1 MSLLLSVEVEDN
13 LMFPSLSIHFQ
24 RVYEMWSHLFFLDM
38 EEQDGDR
45 LPCQALAPRAFIIDL
60 IQISSDA
67 SNK

>member
-1 MSLLLSVEVEDN
+1 MSSLLSGEVEDN
-13 LMFPSLSIHFQ
+13 LMFPSLCIHFQ

-45 LPCQALAPRAFIIDL
+45 LPCLALAPRAFITDV
-60 IQISSDA
+60 IQISSDG